1 MRHNGHV
8 IQAGVRCSTVP
19 GIALALVL
27 AGCGGAPSAGGLIG
41 SESVGRP
48 SDAPEPTA
56 AAAIPAAAAQ
66 PDVTSPS
73 SGSTPGPQPS
83 VPGSYSLLILNN
95 SNVVHRDGAALAP
108 THGAGYQ
115 TLRAVVYQRGQPR
128 SRSPVAGVKPYC
140 PTPTTCEYLPPRQ
153 NGRPEKYTITLDDD
167 SVAVLSASDELVTI
181 RAKQLA
187 LDKPL
192 KVTVTLTMPGEQAV
206 TRQIIYGPAKG

>member
-1 MRHNGHV
+1 M
-8 IQAGVRCSTVP
+8 
-19 GIALALVL
+19 LALV
-27 AGCGGAPSAGGLIG
+27 GCGGAPSGGGSTG
-41 SESVGRP
+41 SETVDRL
-48 SDAPEPTA
+48 SDASGPTA
-56 AAAIPAAAAQ
+56 AALIPPVAAQ
-66 PDVTSPS
+66 ADAATPS

-95 SNVVHRDGAALAP
+95 SNVVHRDGAELAP
-108 THGAGYQ
+108 SHGAGYQ

-153 NGRPEKYTITLDDD
+153 NGRPERYTVTLDDD
-167 SVAVLSASDELVTI
+167 SVAMLSASDEFVTI